1 MPPIPFCHKKSTF
14 SRNQTRLC
22 LWLPGFLHVQCC
34 SLSDRPHPL
43 NRLLSVSHTTAE
55 NLHVSSQTQPPHHAV
70 SLSWRQAF
78 HLIFSEQNL
87 FPGCAFVPSPSL
99 SPQKPYGLLWVHR
112 GVLAILTH
120 VQLFMT
126 GHRLFLFVFLSFLF
140 IIPKMVYT
148 KTRWHCC
155 RHVKV
160 CLRMNPHLFLAMT
173 QPLDTVCFTPFSS
186 SGFLSPAA

>member
-1 MPPIPFCHKKSTF
+1 MSVTSRFPTCTVLFSVRPPPSFEQALVCLTHHSRKPPRGLADSATSPCCLPLVKASISSNLLWAEPVPWLCFRSF
-14 SRNQTRLC
+14 SFPLSAEA
-22 LWLPGFLHVQCC
+22 LW
-34 SLSDRPHPL
+34 
-43 NRLLSVSHTTAE
+43 
-55 NLHVSSQTQPPHHAV
+55 
-70 SLSWRQAF
+70 
-78 HLIFSEQNL
+78 
-87 FPGCAFVPSPSL
+87 FV
-99 SPQKPYGLLWVHR
+99 WVHR
-112 GVLAILTH
+112 GVLAILAH

-126 GHRLFLFVFLSFLF
+126 GHRLFLFVFFSFLF
-140 IIPKMVYT
+140 IVPKMVYT